1 MPDLNV
7 LVVEVVEV
15 VVSLMGAGEVVRS
28 SVMRGIGILDD
39 LDDQHVEVWHR
50 ARSSVCHVACATHI

>member
-1 MPDLNV
+1 VPDLNV
-7 LVVEVVEV
+7 LVVEVVEYAYATHYRAPYHFP
-15 VVSLMGAGEVVRS
+15 SPHQGDDD
-28 SVMRGIGILDD
+28 LDD